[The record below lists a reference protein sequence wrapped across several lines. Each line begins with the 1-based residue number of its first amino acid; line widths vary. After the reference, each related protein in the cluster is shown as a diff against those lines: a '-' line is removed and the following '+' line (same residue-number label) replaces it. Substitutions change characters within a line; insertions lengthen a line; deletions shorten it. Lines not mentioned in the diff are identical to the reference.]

1 MTQHPLYP
9 LQPRRVRADDK
20 RRDTD
25 VIPIQAS
32 DHDPRPPD
40 RSVLQQHH
48 DLLVQPHQDLSV
60 QSHHDIP
67 RNPRQTAKHYL
78 ADGANVAMK
87 TLLVSSPGMHTD
99 ALTEWLP
106 NLDRGCEVVHFSD
119 PALALRETS
128 RHRGVS
134 LVLLDIDIEWCD
146 THSAVRT
153 FVEAFPKIPVVALS
167 AWQDNE
173 TINAAF
179 DAGALGYV
187 PTSYTKQVIL
197 GVLGI
202 VLRGTTYR
210 PAGSGPRAPARSAP
224 APADHREPKGS
235 LLDHG
240 LTATEVEV
248 LAEAAKGKSN
258 KAIGRDL
265 GKAPGT
271 VRAHMSNILRKL
283 SAKNRGE
290 AIVIATRIDT
300 VIRHQIQEVE
310 QGALDRSLL
319 LPHMSVQRLKQGAT
333 LFRKGDAGRELFL
346 VQRGTVRL
354 KEIHET
360 LQPEELFGEI
370 ALFTPDHRRTC
381 SAVCETDV
389 ELLKMTADKV
399 KEIYYLNP
407 QFGLFILHLVAKR
420 LMADTSRAI

>member
-1 MTQHPLYP
+1 
-9 LQPRRVRADDK
+9 
-20 RRDTD
+20 
-25 VIPIQAS
+25 
-32 DHDPRPPD
+32 
-40 RSVLQQHH
+40 
-48 DLLVQPHQDLSV
+48 
-60 QSHHDIP
+60 
-67 RNPRQTAKHYL
+67 
-78 ADGANVAMK
+78 
-87 TLLVSSPGMHTD
+87 MHTD

-106 NLDRGCEVVHFSD
+106 NLDPGCEVVHFSD
-119 PALALRETS
+119 PALALSEAS
-128 RHRGVS
+128 QHRGVS
-134 LVLLDIDIEWCD
+134 LVLLDIDIEWND
-146 THSAVRT
+146 THSAIRK
-153 FVEAFPKIPVVALS
+153 FVETFPKVPIVALS

-179 DAGALGYV
+179 DAGALGYI

-210 PAGSGPRAPARSAP
+210 PAGSGTRTPRPASTP
-224 APADHREPKGS
+224 ANHREPKGS

-354 KEIHET
+354 KEINET
-360 LQPEELFGEI
+360 LQPDELFGEI